1 MCNINEIYKML
12 EWKNTDEMQAEGLRL
27 ARNIKDMSL
36 LIFPPA
42 EPSVWERCAQVLCEK
57 TEVTLEPYLD
67 DLLEWLQDLNWP
79 GALIILDRL
88 KVFSGK
94 KLKKPFIDC
103 FIHAQN
109 LNNDEGLRWIDYL
122 SELLDNEE
130 LKAEL
135 PKSIVDVLQ
144 RHYKNWGFWCD
155 D

>member
-12 EWKNTDEMQAEGLRL
+12 EWKNTDKIQAEGLRL
-27 ARNIKDMSL
+27 ARNIKDLSL

-42 EPSVWERCAQVLCEK
+42 EPSVWGRCAQVLCEK
-57 TEVTLEPYLD
+57 TDVALEPYLD
-67 DLLEWLQDLNWP
+67 DLLKWLQDLNWP
-79 GALIILDRL
+79 GALVILDRL

-103 FIHAQN
+103 FTHAQN